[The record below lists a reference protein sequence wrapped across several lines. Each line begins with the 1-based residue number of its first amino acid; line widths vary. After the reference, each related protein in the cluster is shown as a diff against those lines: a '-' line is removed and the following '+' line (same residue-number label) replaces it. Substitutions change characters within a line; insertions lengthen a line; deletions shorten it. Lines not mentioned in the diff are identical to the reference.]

1 MSGVNSRSAGQQ
13 WAGFASIGAGIIHGA
28 AIGLHA
34 EHAASSRVFLVLTL
48 LQVGWGVLALSNVK
62 ATTFWLGTIIN
73 GGAVIG
79 WAFTRAYGI
88 SFISGLEIPESPQ
101 PADTVCAV
109 LGVIA
114 VAASMWALRRPEQR
128 ATRITTTNAAYV

>member
-48 LQVGWGVLALSNVK
+48 LQVGWEYWRFRRS
-62 ATTFWLGTIIN
+62 T
-73 GGAVIG
+73 G
-79 WAFTRAYGI
+79 W
-88 SFISGLEIPESPQ
+88 
-101 PADTVCAV
+101 
-109 LGVIA
+109 
-114 VAASMWALRRPEQR
+114 
-128 ATRITTTNAAYV
+128 YVVSV